1 MEEMEQEL
9 AVFVSPADR
18 AAAGA
23 LLEGATALARRGAA
37 SDY

>member
-1 MEEMEQEL
+1 MEELEREL

-23 LLEGATALARRGAA
+23 LLEAATALARRGAA
-37 SDY
+37 PDY